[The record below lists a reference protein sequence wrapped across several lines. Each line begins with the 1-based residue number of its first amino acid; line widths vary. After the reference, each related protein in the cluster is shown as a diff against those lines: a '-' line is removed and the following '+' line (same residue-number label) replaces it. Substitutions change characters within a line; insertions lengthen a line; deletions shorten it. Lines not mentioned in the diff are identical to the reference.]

1 MKESSPLDLLP
12 CGLCI
17 AVQLQTTKEAS
28 PVCRN
33 GNRTDRFDRPLHTVP
48 KSGTLIVPIFGTIM
62 KAHEVLFPGTRRGVL
77 ALYFLN
83 PQQRFFLREVARR
96 LKSGHSTIQKEVEHL
111 WKAGLLTRHR
121 EGRRIEYQ
129 ANREAFAFEE
139 LRALLERT
147 VGWVGGL
154 HEALRPLRKDI
165 DCAFIYGSIAA
176 DTATAESDVD
186 LMVIGDVPFEKVVR
200 AVRRVQDELGR
211 EVNPSVFT
219 RSEFRE
225 KLAAGVP
232 FLKRVM
238 AGPKKFII
246 GEARELEAME

>member
-1 MKESSPLDLLP
+1 MWGV
-12 CGLCI
+12 GLEIPVGVRCR
-17 AVQLQTTKEAS
+17 QLKKPFPWARTA
-28 PVCRN
+28 
-33 GNRTDRFDRPLHTVP
+33 TDRIDRPLHTVP

-96 LKSGHSTIQKEVEHL
+96 LKSGHSTVQKEVEHL

-129 ANREAFAFEE
+129 ANRESFVFEE

-147 VGWVGGL
+147 VGWVGEL
-154 HEALRPLRKDI
+154 HEALRPLRKGV

-186 LMVIGDVPFEKVVR
+186 LMIIGDVPFEKVVR

-211 EVNPSVFT
+211 EVNPSVYT

-246 GEARELEAME
+246 GEARELEAVE